1 MAPRFAIID
10 DFLPPA
16 LLGAIEGVAR
26 ERQGELELTDFGGDP
41 QDGAY
46 SALRR
51 MWVLKDGLGALTGQ
65 FDAAVMARFGEL
77 CRDTGVPEFTVSRLE
92 HELCAQRDGS
102 HFARHIDTDSRE
114 PARDLASDRLIS
126 AVFYFPCEPHG
137 FSGGELL
144 LHPFFS
150 AGDPVRIAP
159 RRNRLIAFPSFAI
172 HEVTR
177 VTSGDGGFAA
187 ARHSV
192 NCWLHRAR
200 A

>member
-1 MAPRFAIID
+1 MAPRFHIID
-10 DFLPPA
+10 DFLPLP
-16 LLGAIEGVAR
+16 LLAAIEDEAR
-26 ERQGELELTDFGGDP
+26 ARQAELELTDCGGDP

-46 SALRR
+46 SARR
-51 MWVLKDGLGALTGQ
+51 RVWVLKQGLGALTAA
-65 FDAAVMARFGEL
+65 FDAAVMARFAEL
-77 CRDTGVPEFTVSRLE
+77 CGGTGIAEFAVSRLE

-102 HFARHIDTDSRE
+102 HFAPHIDTDSRE
-114 PARDLASDRLIS
+114 PARDLTSDRLIS

-137 FSGGELL
+137 FTGGELL

-150 AGDPVRIAP
+150 AVEPVRVAP
-159 RRNRLIAFPSFAI
+159 RRNRLVAFPSFAI

-177 VTSGDGGFAA
+177 VTTSDDGFEA